1 MSNLDSQCNG
11 VWLGTKRRL
20 AGVHGH
26 LGYLFRPE
34 GQKQPV
40 EAIAFL
46 RSVADM
52 KGSEEEEEEQFIF
65 LYHITDFKTM
75 LILISPESL
84 QVPYSAF

>member
-1 MSNLDSQCNG
+1 MQWRLVRNKETAGRSSWPSG
-11 VWLGTKRRL
+11 V
-20 AGVHGH
+20 
-26 LGYLFRPE
+26 FI
-34 GQKQPV
+34 Q
-40 EAIAFL
+40 AIGPKAACGSYFL

>member
-1 MSNLDSQCNG
+1 MAIWDIYS
-11 VWLGTKRRL
+11 
-20 AGVHGH
+20 
-26 LGYLFRPE
+26 
-34 GQKQPV
+34 GQKQLV

-65 LYHITDFKTM
+65 LYHITDFKAM
-75 LILISPESL
+75 LILIPPESL